1 MLKVK
6 IERYLNDFC
15 RKDETKSFDDLIK
28 LEDWMFGQMQQKHSE
43 GMRFPTPEAAERI
56 GEKGPWRI
64 EFRPVRGEATIWIHQ
79 IETPCGIIF
88 SDGRYTSGQRHWTE
102 EVQEWLVHCEQRCKN
117 PKFNFVGDN
126 EPPKRSLWLRLG
138 VMVRI
143 TAEEEAAIFG
153 EDENGQRRHLRISS
167 GVESSPHRETATS
180 LTRWLSSSIRTTA
193 QITPYETTILKC
205 ERYDT

>member
-153 EDENGQRRHLRISS
+153 EDEKRSATTLKNLIRS
-167 GVESSPHRETATS
+167 GKFSPQGDCYIPDPVVEQFNKDHGTNYT
-180 LTRWLSSSIRTTA
+180 IRD
-193 QITPYETTILKC
+193 
-205 ERYDT
+205 YDFEM